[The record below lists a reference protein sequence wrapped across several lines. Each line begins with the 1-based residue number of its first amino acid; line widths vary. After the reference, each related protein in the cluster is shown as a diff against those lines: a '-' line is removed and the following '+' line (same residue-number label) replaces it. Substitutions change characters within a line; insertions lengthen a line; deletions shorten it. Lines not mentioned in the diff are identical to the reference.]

1 MDFDDDLL
9 AENERLLQENKILR
23 EANEKQRV
31 QIEQILLE
39 NARLKKELK
48 K

>member
-9 AENERLLQENKILR
+9 VENERLLQENKMLR